1 MSKANRSKAVQT
13 RTYPEKPWKTR
24 GKVVDDCLALAED
37 RAGTDPTTGLRG
49 ADPCASS
56 QPTTYEVHGR

>member
-1 MSKANRSKAVQT
+1 VEN
-13 RTYPEKPWKTR
+13 R